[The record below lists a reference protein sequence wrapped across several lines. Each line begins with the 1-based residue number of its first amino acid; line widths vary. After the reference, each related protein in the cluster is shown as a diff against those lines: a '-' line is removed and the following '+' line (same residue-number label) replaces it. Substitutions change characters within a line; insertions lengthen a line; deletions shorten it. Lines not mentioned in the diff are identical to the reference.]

1 MNGPNLVFL
10 PWVRRGGPLT
20 LPPDAPGSHPPSS
33 VGTTV
38 AVSVNDGPEAGVGVQ
53 LLGPG
58 DVTSVAPQ
66 QVIRTDPAPNSTA
79 FESNYLALVEFDEPA
94 LPWLFTPA
102 SASGGR
108 LRPWLCLVVVREQS
122 GVSLAP
128 PSRGSLPVLK
138 IGVPA
143 RVEDELPDLAES
155 WAWAHAQLAA
165 EGVPGNPALAAA
177 LAGDPGRS
185 LSRLVSGRLLAEQTS
200 YLACVVPT
208 FEAGRLTGLGLDPGA
223 ASGPAWTVKP
233 GMAGVE
239 LPVYHHWRF
248 ATGPA
253 GDFQS
258 LAMAIRGRPVP
269 DEFGTR
275 AIDLSTSGL
284 PVTGVDDLQLL
295 LGGALLALD
304 SPAQRW
310 SDPSTIPAFAAAL
323 RRVLN
328 APDDA
333 RPGEPLLAPPRYGA
347 TYRET
352 VSLEAAG
359 ARWYEQLNL
368 DPGARVA
375 AALGTAVVQRHQETL
390 VAAAWDQAAD
400 LAAARRLYGLAG
412 LGFAVA
418 DSLHRRHVAQLSD
431 DVGLFV
437 LAPLRARLLAAPATG
452 ADPSFGVQWAQAQVS
467 AAALGTAVRRV
478 TRTTGPVL
486 RRVAR
491 TRPMPSRIDILGSMA
506 PIARIE
512 RSFEPP
518 TGPLTFDAVAP
529 SLPSPVSMAWAQ
541 LTAAAIADAQPRRG
555 FAITPTPQPAGPP
568 PPLPLPGG
576 GGIFTDGGGGVF
588 TDGRGGAVAGGAV
601 AGDVT
606 RADSPSAEASPGT
619 EALRPRSGRAERLL
633 PGSEA
638 SLRRPDDGGG
648 PGPIRDRR
656 PGEPT
661 DPDPF
666 PDPDPVDPD
675 PVDPRPRPPIVDT
688 AAAALFRQ
696 VAAAQLSR
704 FMAPPP
710 PSGGVMGTMGVA
722 ALFHEAVQLT
732 APRRTFVAAVSGL
745 LTDPPPAPSGDAP
758 LPEVAFAPWFGA
770 PMSRALAE
778 LGQQWLLPGLGGVPA
793 NTALALRTNGAF
805 VEAFLVGLNHELG
818 RELAWREYPTPL
830 DATFFDRFW
839 DAAVAPDEPPDIPP
853 LATWGDRG
861 LGAPTLREDR
871 FVLLLR
877 SELIRRFPN
886 AVVTA
891 KKLVGGQEL
900 LPVFRGA
907 LDPDVTFFGFAIP
920 LDAAADYAIV
930 IAEQPGAPRF
940 GFEVGEAP
948 AEVTHAPATDAT
960 AAALAG
966 RLRQTPVRITI
977 PISVLLRE
985 PEP

>member
-1 MNGPNLVFL
+1 MTQPALVFL

-20 LPPDAPGSHPPSS
+20 LPPDSPAAHPPSS

-38 AVSVNDGPEAGVGVQ
+38 AVSVNDGPEAGVAVQ

-66 QVIRTDPAPNSTA
+66 QVIRTDPSPNSTA

-102 SASGGR
+102 AASGGR

-122 GVSLAP
+122 GVGLAP
-128 PSRGSLPVLK
+128 PSRGSLPVLR
-138 IGVPA
+138 IGSPA
-143 RVEDELPDLAES
+143 RVEDELPDLTDS

-165 EGVPGNPALAAA
+165 EGVPSGSALAAA

-208 FEAGRLTGLGLDPGA
+208 FEAGRLTGLGLDAGS
-223 ASGPAWTVKP
+223 ASGPAWTLKP
-233 GMAGVE
+233 GMPGVE

-258 LAMAIRGRPVP
+258 LALAIRGRGVP

-284 PVTGVDDLQLL
+284 PLTGVDDLQLL

-310 SDPSTIPAFAAAL
+310 SDPSKIAPFAAEL

-347 TYRET
+347 TYREAPG
-352 VSLEAAG
+352 LEVTG
-359 ARWYEQLNL
+359 SRWYEQLNL
-368 DPGARVA
+368 DPGARIA
-375 AALGTAVVQRHQETL
+375 AALGTAVVQRQQETL

-431 DVGLFV
+431 DFGLFV

-478 TRTTGPVL
+478 TRTSGPVL

-491 TRPMPSRIDILGSMA
+491 TSPMPSRIDILGSMA

-518 TGPLTFDAVAP
+518 SGPLTFDAVAP
-529 SLPSPVSMAWAQ
+529 AGTLSWAG
-541 LTAAAIADAQPRRG
+541 LTAEAITAAPPRRG
-555 FAITPTPQPAGPP
+555 FAITATPQPAGPP

-576 GGIFTDGGGGVF
+576 GGVFTGGVF
-588 TDGRGGAVAGGAV
+588 TGGVLTGGV
-601 AGDVT
+601 LSGDLT
-606 RADSPSAEASPGT
+606 RPDSPGT
-619 EALRPRSGRAERLL
+619 DVPRPGPSRVGRPRPE
-633 PGSEA
+633 PGA

-648 PGPIRDRR
+648 PGPIRERR
-656 PGEPT
+656 PG

-666 PDPDPVDPD
+666 PEPDPVDPD
-675 PVDPRPRPPIVDT
+675 PGDPRPRPPIVDS

-696 VAAAQLSR
+696 VAAAQLNR

-710 PSGGVMGTMGVA
+710 PPRGAVGAMAVS
-722 ALFHEAVQLT
+722 ALFHEAVELT
-732 APRRTFVAAVSGL
+732 APRRTFVAAVAGL
-745 LTDPPPAPSGDAP
+745 LTAPPPAPSGEAP
-758 LPEVAFAPWFGA
+758 LPEVAFAPRFGT
-770 PMSRALAE
+770 PMSRSLAE
-778 LGQQWLLPGLGGVPA
+778 LGQQWLLPGLDGVPA
-793 NTALALRTNGAF
+793 NTALALRTNGTF

-818 RELAWREYPTPL
+818 RELAWREFPTPL
-830 DATFFDRFW
+830 TATFFDRFW

-853 LATWGDRG
+853 LAQWADRA
-861 LGAPTLREDR
+861 LGAPTLRADR

-886 AVVTA
+886 TVVTA
-891 KKLVGGQEL
+891 KATTGAQQEL
-900 LPVFRGA
+900 LPVFRGS
-907 LDPDVTFFGFAIP
+907 LDPDVSYFGFAIP
-920 LDAAADYAIV
+920 LDDADDYAIV
-930 IAEQPGAPRF
+930 IAEQPSAPRF

-948 AEVTHAPATDAT
+948 ESVSHAPAPDAT

-966 RLRQTPVRITI
+966 RLRQRPVRVTI
-977 PISVLLRE
+977 PIAVLLRE
-985 PEP
+985 PES

>member
-1 MNGPNLVFL
+1 MTQPALQFL

-20 LPPDAPGSHPPSS
+20 LPPDTPGSHPPAQ

-66 QVIRTDPAPNSTA
+66 QVIRTDPAPNSSA

-128 PSRGSLPVLK
+128 PSRGSLPVLR
-138 IGVPA
+138 IGAPA
-143 RVEDELPDLAES
+143 RPEDELPDLADS

-165 EGVPGNPALAAA
+165 EGVGGNAALAQA

-185 LSRLVSGRLLAEQTS
+185 LSRLVCGRLLAEQTS

-208 FEAGRLTGLGLDPGA
+208 FEAGRLTGLGVDPGS
-223 ASGPAWTVKP
+223 ASGAAWTLKP
-233 GMAGVE
+233 GMPGVE

-258 LAMAIRGRPVP
+258 LALAIRGRPVP

-284 PVTGVDDLQLL
+284 PVPGADDLQLL

-310 SDPSTIPAFAAAL
+310 SDPSLATVFAAQL
-323 RRVLN
+323 RNVLN

-347 TYRET
+347 TYRAEPG
-352 VSLEAAG
+352 LEAMTG
-359 ARWYEQLNL
+359 RWYEQLNL
-368 DPGARVA
+368 DPGGRVA
-375 AALGTAVVQRHQETL
+375 AALGTAVVQRQQETL

-400 LAAARRLYGLAG
+400 LAAAQRLYGLAG

-452 ADPSFGVQWAQAQVS
+452 ADPSFGVQWAQAQVAS
-467 AAALGTAVRRV
+467 AALGTAVRRV
-478 TRTTGPVL
+478 ARTSGPIL
-486 RRVAR
+486 RRAGR
-491 TRPMPSRIDILGSMA
+491 TAPMPSRIDILSRMA
-506 PIARIE
+506 PISRIE

-518 TGPLTFDAVAP
+518 VGPLTFDAVAP
-529 SLPSPVSMAWAQ
+529 GGTLTWAA
-541 LTAAAIADAQPRRG
+541 LTAAAISGAPPRRG

-568 PPLPLPGG
+568 RPLPLPGG
-576 GGIFTDGGGGVF
+576 GVFTGGGGVF
-588 TDGRGGAVAGGAV
+588 TGGVL
-601 AGDVT
+601 AGDLTRSDLPSSGVAAT
-606 RADSPSAEASPGT
+606 GIGRAGTARADLDREPGV
-619 EALRPRSGRAERLL
+619 AR
-633 PGSEA
+633 
-638 SLRRPDDGGG
+638 RRPDDGGG
-648 PGPIRDRR
+648 PTPIRDRR
-656 PGEPT
+656 PGEPG

-666 PDPDPVDPD
+666 PDPVDPVDPD
-675 PVDPRPRPPIVDT
+675 PGDPRPRPPIVDS

-696 VAAAQLSR
+696 VAAAQLTR

-710 PSGGVMGTMGVA
+710 PPRGVAGAMAVA
-722 ALFHEAVQLT
+722 ALFHEAVELT
-732 APRRTFVAAVSGL
+732 APRRTFTAAVAGL
-745 LTDPPPAPSGDAP
+745 LTAPPPAPTAEAP
-758 LPEVAFAPWFGA
+758 LPDLAFAPRFGT
-770 PMSRALAE
+770 PMARSLAE

-818 RELAWREYPTPL
+818 RELAWREFPTPL
-830 DATFFDRFW
+830 TATFFDRFW

-853 LATWGDRG
+853 LGDWGDRA
-861 LGAPTLREDR
+861 LGAPTLRPDR

-891 KKLVGGQEL
+891 KATTGAQQEL
-900 LPVFRGA
+900 LPVFRGS
-907 LDPDVTFFGFAIP
+907 LDPDVSYFGFAIP
-920 LDAAADYAIV
+920 LDDADDYAIV
-930 IAEQPGAPRF
+930 IAEQPSAPRF
-940 GFEVGEAP
+940 GFEVGAAP
-948 AEVTHAPATDAT
+948 AGVSHAPAPDPT

-966 RLRQTPVRITI
+966 RLRQLPVRMTI
-977 PISVLLRE
+977 PIAVLLRE